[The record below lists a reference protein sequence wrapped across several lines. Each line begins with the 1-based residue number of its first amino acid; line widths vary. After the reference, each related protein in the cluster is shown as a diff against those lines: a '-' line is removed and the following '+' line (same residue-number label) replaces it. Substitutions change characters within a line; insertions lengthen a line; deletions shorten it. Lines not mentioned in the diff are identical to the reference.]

1 MEKTHQ
7 TQSKQDSNSQNHDC
21 GGILQMQMK
30 DKHEPCRVQ
39 TESHLYRIGM
49 FAQMN
54 HITVKALRFY
64 EEQGLLS
71 PAYVDEENGYR
82 YYTLDQMATIHQITA
97 LKQAG
102 FTLDDIKHIHS
113 GIEEELLLRKK
124 KSQLLAQIA
133 ELTRQIAVIDAYL
146 LDESSS
152 LSNPVLIKTLPACKV
167 AASEKVIDSYDDLFE
182 AMPEMGAE
190 MGRVG
195 CECALPEYC
204 FTQYL
209 DPGYKDENIRI
220 EICEAVTKL
229 LKDTETLKFYET
241 EETTAACI
249 FHKGSYADFP
259 KTYAVLLKYIEE
271 NGYEIAGNIR
281 ESYIDG
287 IWNKDSESEWLS
299 EIQIPVRKIRK
310 CE

>member
-1 MEKTHQ
+1 M
-7 TQSKQDSNSQNHDC
+7 
-21 GGILQMQMK
+21 MQMK

-39 TESHLYRIGM
+39 TDSHLYRIGM

-64 EEQGLLS
+64 EEQGLLC

-82 YYTLDQMATIHQITA
+82 YYTLDQMAAIHQITA

-102 FTLDDIKHIHS
+102 FTLDDIKQIRS
-113 GIEEELLLRKK
+113 GADEGLLLHKK

-167 AASEKVIDSYDDLFE
+167 AASEKTIDSYDDLFDV
-182 AMPEMGAE
+182 MPEMGAE
-190 MGRVG
+190 MERLG

-204 FTQYL
+204 FTRYL
-209 DPGYKDENIRI
+209 EPGYKEENIRI
-220 EICEAVTKL
+220 ETCESVTKL
-229 LKDTETLKFYET
+229 LKDTEALKFYEL

-259 KTYAVLLKYIEE
+259 KAYAVLLKYIEE

>member
-1 MEKTHQ
+1 MEKTKNR
-7 TQSKQDSNSQNHDC
+7 SEKNYADRDC
-21 GGILQMQMK
+21 EGIIQMQMN

-64 EEQGLLS
+64 EEQGLLC

-82 YYTLDQMATIHQITA
+82 YYTLDQMEAIHQITA

-102 FTLDDIKHIHS
+102 FTLDDIKQIRS
-113 GIEEELLLRKK
+113 GVEEEQVLRKK

-133 ELTRQIAVIDAYL
+133 ALTRQIAIIDAYL
-146 LDESSS
+146 LDETAS
-152 LSNPVLIKTLPACKV
+152 LRTPVLIKTLPACKV
-167 AASEKVIDSYDDLFE
+167 AASEKVIDSYDDLFDV
-182 AMPEMGAE
+182 MPEMGAE
-190 MGRVG
+190 MERLG

-209 DPGYKDENIRI
+209 EPGYKEENIRI
-220 EICEAVTKL
+220 ETCESVTKL
-229 LKDTETLKFYET
+229 LKDTETLKFYEL

-259 KTYAVLLKYIEE
+259 QTYAVLLKYIEE
-271 NGYEIAGNIR
+271 NGYEIIGNIR

-287 IWNKDSESEWLS
+287 IWNKDDESEWLS
-299 EIQIPVRKIRK
+299 EIQIPVRKK
-310 CE
+310 

>member
-1 MEKTHQ
+1 MEKMEKIQ
-7 TQSKQDSNSQNHDC
+7 NRSDNNCQNQDC
-21 GGILQMQMK
+21 EGILQMQMK
-30 DKHEPCRVQ
+30 EKHKPCREQ

-64 EEQGLLS
+64 EEQGLLC
-71 PAYVDEENGYR
+71 PAYVEEENGYR
-82 YYTLDQMATIHQITA
+82 YYTLDQMAAIHQITA

-102 FTLDDIKHIHS
+102 FTLDDIKHIRW
-113 GIEEELLLRKK
+113 GVEEEQLLRKK
-124 KSQLLAQIA
+124 KSQLLAKIA

-167 AASEKVIDSYDDLFE
+167 AASEKTIDSYDDLFDV
-182 AMPEMGAE
+182 MPEMGAE
-190 MGRVG
+190 MEQLG

-209 DPGYKDENIRI
+209 EPGFKEENIRI
-220 EICEAVTKL
+220 ETCEAVTKL
-229 LKDTETLKFYET
+229 LENTETLKFYEL

-249 FHKGSYADFP
+249 FHKGSYADFSR
-259 KTYAVLLKYIEE
+259 TYAVLLKYIEE
-271 NGYEIAGNIR
+271 NGYEITGNIR

-287 IWNKDSESEWLS
+287 IWNKDDESEWLS
-299 EIQIPVRKIRK
+299 EIQIPVRKRD
-310 CE
+310 